1 MPSPIISRY
10 FVNKTS
16 LKITHFHYSVSQ
28 RGFQL
33 LSWPEGDLKAFFA
46 ACRRG
51 TSPFPE
57 KIYNYYFSNGGK
69 YIRIDTSA
77 KPKIPNRRRK

>member
-1 MPSPIISRY
+1 MQITNNPTIILY
-10 FVNKTS
+10 LIITILIS
-16 LKITHFHYSVSQ
+16 LTAIVSLTNMLLYPLSKPQ
-28 RGFQL
+28 KLFLFFGFQL

-57 KIYNYYFSNGGK
+57 KIYNYYFSNG
-69 YIRIDTSA
+69 
-77 KPKIPNRRRK
+77 